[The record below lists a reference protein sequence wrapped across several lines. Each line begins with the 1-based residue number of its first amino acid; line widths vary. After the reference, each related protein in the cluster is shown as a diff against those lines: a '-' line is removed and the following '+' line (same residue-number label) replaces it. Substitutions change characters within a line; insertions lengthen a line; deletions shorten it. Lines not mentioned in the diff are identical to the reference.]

1 MCMLRVVLLQ
11 GPVGDSQSEKGDRGE
26 PGVQVCANNRIHIC

>member
-1 MCMLRVVLLQ
+1 MCILRVILLQ

-26 PGVQVCANNRIHIC
+26 PGAQVSANN

>member
-1 MCMLRVVLLQ
+1 MVFLLQ

-26 PGVQVCANNRIHIC
+26 PGAQVCGKSTYI

>member
-1 MCMLRVVLLQ
+1 MSILSVVLFQ

-26 PGVQVCANNRIHIC
+26 PGAEVCANS